1 MKEPVKEEIEKPAHR
16 VTSKDCLEVIE
27 MSKQA
32 TEYINSMIDA
42 MSTTLAD
49 DLNLDKSVIEDILI
63 FSTNDVPNLGNEMI
77 REFLNKHRINKDD
90 NRYNEMDQDKLH
102 ETMKIVKDMSNTIYK
117 TKKEHDEIK
126 ADTEEFL
133 SNFFKLNNSD
143 KVRKDKLDKIDYL
156 RKQLNN
162 ETDIVKREKIAKM
175 IRTMESAL
183 NFDFLYERFDKYG
196 EKEVKSIM
204 DTFFDERKGSYL
216 MNKYMSKIK
225 SFGYN
230 EKTFTHFFNIE
241 ETFLPEKYAPFNNLF
256 LFIYVRMIAYS
267 DHHNKHEDMLVKAL
281 TAAIAD
287 LVYHK
292 FESSET
298 ENMFISIIES
308 VLDKFEGH
316 RDYFVQNNTTY
327 PEHPHRKRVAAEL
340 EAKRKEEIMEKL
352 NGLSIEYNPDDT
364 ADNLQKLYN
373 ESKNKLINVS
383 ISETDVDEEETTEE

>member
-1 MKEPVKEEIEKPAHR
+1 MEPVKEEIVKPAHK

-27 MSKQA
+27 MSKQT
-32 TEYINSMIDA
+32 TEYVNSMIDA
-42 MSTTLAD
+42 MTTTLSQ
-49 DLNLDKSVIEDILI
+49 DLNLDKSIIDDILI
-63 FSTNDVPNLGNEMI
+63 FSTNDIPNLSHEMI
-77 REFLNKHRINKDD
+77 REFLNKHCINKDD
-90 NRYNEMDQDKLH
+90 NRYNEMDHDRLH

-126 ADTEEFL
+126 ADAEEFL
-133 SNFFKLNNSD
+133 SDFLKLNNSD
-143 KVRKDKLDKIDYL
+143 KARRDKLDKIDSL

-162 ETDIVKREKIAKM
+162 ETDIVRREKIAKM

-183 NFDFLYERFDKYG
+183 NFNFLYERFNKYG

-216 MNKYMSKIK
+216 MKKYMSKIK
-225 SFGYN
+225 SFGYD
-230 EKTFTHFFNIE
+230 EKSFTHFFNIE

-267 DHHNKHEDMLVKAL
+267 DHYNKHEDMLVKAL
-281 TAAIAD
+281 TAAMAD

-298 ENMFISIIES
+298 ENMFVSVIES

-327 PEHPHRKRVAAEL
+327 SEHPHKKRMIAEL

-352 NGLSIEYNPDDT
+352 DGLNIAYDPEDT

-373 ESKNKLINVS
+373 EEHNKL
-383 ISETDVDEEETTEE
+383 VDETLSEIDEDECDTEE